1 MLDTVLIA
9 TLLLSFATGATAH
22 GVLLVR
28 LFMRMRPRWRA
39 LWALVLPPLAPL
51 WGLREGFRRTA
62 LLWIAALVMYVAAR
76 VAAG

>member
-9 TLLLSFATGATAH
+9 TLVLSFATAATAH
-22 GVLLVR
+22 GVLLVG
-28 LFMRMRPRWRA
+28 LFVRMRPRWRA

-51 WGLREGFRRTA
+51 WGLREGYRRTA
-62 LLWIAALVMYVAAR
+62 LLWVAALVTYVAAR